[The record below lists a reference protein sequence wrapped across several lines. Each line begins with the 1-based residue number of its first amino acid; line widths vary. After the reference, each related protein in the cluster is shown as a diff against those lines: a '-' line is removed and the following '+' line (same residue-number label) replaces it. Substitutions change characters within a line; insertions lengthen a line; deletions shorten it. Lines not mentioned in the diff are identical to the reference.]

1 MSVSAVSGSAPAF
14 QAPPPPTQ
22 PPVAKVKD
30 KDGDYDNGKPEGGA
44 GDKDHAVNIKA

>member
-1 MSVSAVSGSAPAF
+1 MSVSAVSGSTPVY
-14 QAPPPPTQ
+14 QPPAPPAPT
-22 PPVAKVKD
+22 PVKVKD